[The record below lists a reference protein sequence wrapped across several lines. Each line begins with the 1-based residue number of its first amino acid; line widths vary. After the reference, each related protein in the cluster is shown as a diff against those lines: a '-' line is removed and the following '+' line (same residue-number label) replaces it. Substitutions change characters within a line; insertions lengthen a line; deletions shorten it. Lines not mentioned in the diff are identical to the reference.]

1 MVQIVE
7 EAVAEKGQGLR
18 SSFSQFQREAE
29 RIVMLKEGLQQLFL
43 NLDPADDEMRHNY
56 LSQCEIAFSELRELL
71 TKTEIDE
78 IDMTIESLRRSDI
91 AILTYKR
98 YIDEQYI
105 VNGLSELGMQYEKFH
120 ATALRLIQL
129 FIKSQIRTNTGLKA
143 HTDKGEIERMYKIAE
158 APLWFKNPM
167 GMLISPQLEA
177 WCRNLYVR
185 QHSGYDNI
193 IIVSAR
199 RGKGKS
205 TLTLAAGAT
214 LSAMNRLS
222 FDEINNVVV
231 SESRDYVRNKLKG
244 APKYSTNVLD
254 QAGNQTSSK
263 TWWVEDQ
270 AELINTLDI
279 ARFHYLTLFLNWHS
293 KDMLDKDVRNNIA
306 TNIVEIDRR
315 GLAIVKTYNLNTEAK
330 GGTNKSFRNAVAITP
345 EAAASINEYDSLKV
359 ISIPFY
365 DLSST
370 KEGKEFWLRYE
381 KRKEAGFTVSTLRG
395 AASSKSA
402 ENYYIKFLIETD
414 ISELPR
420 ISRSLLDEW
429 GTRQHIALS
438 VRSLAK
444 LVATN
449 TNQKLKDLYFI
460 GDPMKPD
467 DEYIVLN
474 KYARVYIDELKAMKK
489 GAEENDDLREVRV

>member
-205 TLTLAAGAT
+205 TLTLAAGNAQHIERHNQN
-214 LSAMNRLS
+214 NR
-222 FDEINNVVV
+222 
-231 SESRDYVRNKLKG
+231 
-244 APKYSTNVLD
+244 
-254 QAGNQTSSK
+254 
-263 TWWVEDQ
+263 
-270 AELINTLDI
+270 
-279 ARFHYLTLFLNWHS
+279 
-293 KDMLDKDVRNNIA
+293 
-306 TNIVEIDRR
+306 
-315 GLAIVKTYNLNTEAK
+315 
-330 GGTNKSFRNAVAITP
+330 
-345 EAAASINEYDSLKV
+345 
-359 ISIPFY
+359 
-365 DLSST
+365 
-370 KEGKEFWLRYE
+370 EGKE
-381 KRKEAGFTVSTLRG
+381 LRG
-395 AASSKSA
+395 FPRGALLKPEQAYPKHAQRHKPKAPYQSAIYNHTLTSRKSSFSSA
-402 ENYYIKFLIETD
+402 PFF
-414 ISELPR
+414 
-420 ISRSLLDEW
+420 
-429 GTRQHIALS
+429 IALS
-438 VRSLAK
+438 SSIYTLAY
-444 LVATN
+444 LFSTI
-449 TNQKLKDLYFI
+449 YSSSGFI
-460 GDPMKPD
+460 GSPIK
-467 DEYIVLN
+467 
-474 KYARVYIDELKAMKK
+474 
-489 GAEENDDLREVRV
+489 

>member
-105 VNGLSELGMQYEKFH
+105 VNGLSELRMQYEKFH

-214 LSAMNRLS
+214 LSAMNHLP

-279 ARFHYLTLFLNWHS
+279 ARFHYLTLLLNWHS

>member
-105 VNGLSELGMQYEKFH
+105 VNGLSELRMQYEKFH

-167 GMLISPQLEA
+167 GMLISPQREA

-214 LSAMNRLS
+214 LSAMNHLP

-244 APKYSTNVLD
+244 APKYSTNILD